1 MTGIITALWH
11 VLLAILL
18 AVGVLLAAF
27 ILVVLV
33 QALFK
38 R

>member
-27 ILVVLV
+27 ILAVLV

>member
-1 MTGIITALWH
+1 MMGIITALWH

-27 ILVVLV
+27 ILAVLV